1 MCLKHLLYF
10 SESDE
15 AGGVREQEQEQ
26 DWVVGPLVE
35 VTPSEPGEVNLKV
48 PSEMSRPKVDGSLR
62 AGVNGTSIER

>member
-1 MCLKHLLYF
+1 LYF

-15 AGGVREQEQEQ
+15 AGGVWEQEQ

-62 AGVNGTSIER
+62 AGVNGTSIAR